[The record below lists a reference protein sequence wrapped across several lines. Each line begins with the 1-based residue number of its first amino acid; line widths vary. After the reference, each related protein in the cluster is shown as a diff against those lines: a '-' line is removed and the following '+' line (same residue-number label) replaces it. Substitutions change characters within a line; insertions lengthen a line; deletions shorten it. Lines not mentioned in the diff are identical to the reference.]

1 MPHADVDRA
10 WAILTARTILGVVF
24 FIAGVYKVFMWGPLE
39 HARSLFVEPYANTF
53 LPVWAL
59 WATGAAVPVVELVS
73 GFLVLIGL
81 WTRPALFVLGAI
93 LVFVS
98 FGHLLIQPSTSINAF
113 ILPRS
118 ALLLIVLVMPARLDR
133 FSLDGVLARGLER

>member
-10 WAILTARTILGVVF
+10 WAIFTARTILGIVF

-59 WATGAAVPVVELVS
+59 WATGTAVPVIELIT

-98 FGHLLIQPSTSINAF
+98 FGHLLIQPSTSINPF
-113 ILPRS
+113 IMPRS
-118 ALLLIVLVMPARLDR
+118 ALLLIVLVMPAPLDR
-133 FSLDGVLARGLER
+133 FSLDGVLTRRRER